1 MKRDNI
7 DRVALA
13 IVVICLA
20 GAIAALLALVPW
32 R

>member
-1 MKRDNI
+1 MHRDNI

-13 IVVICLA
+13 IVIIGLA